1 MFRRSCWSPV
11 EMVSWILLG
20 RTSMGCVV
28 VAMMTMV
35 GRPSWIMVMIRSV
48 VLESCTCEQKI
59 CCTLLYGLGVATLG
73 ASNSAR

>member
-1 MFRRSCWSPV
+1 
-11 EMVSWILLG
+11 
-20 RTSMGCVV
+20 MGCVV